1 MKSFFEQC
9 LRDLHQ
15 LTGLKQYIDICN
27 LPSKEEAR
35 TVFNALVDSMV
46 FICNQYPYIPDTEK
60 QKVIKSRMMDTPEFY
75 GLNARFVKLALE
87 RVKDIYWKEQ
97 AYIETNALNAQGST
111 GVPFEELPE
120 ETQRLYNETMAKLAQ
135 GTIQTVDPVN
145 ANELKVI
152 QTEDELRVKKEA
164 KSAGYNW
171 QAANEKYLAEKARLK
186 TAIESRG
193 LDKLTAISG
202 LNSFYF
208 AETNVTVWARS
219 EEEAY
224 EIYIEVY
231 I

>member
-1 MKSFFEQC
+1 MKDFFEQC

-15 LTGLKQYIDICN
+15 LTGLKQYIEICN

-35 TVFNALVDSMV
+35 TVFNALVESMV
-46 FICNQYPYIPDTEK
+46 SICNQYPYIPDTEK

-97 AYIETNALNAQGST
+97 SYIETNALNAQGST

-135 GTIQTVDPVN
+135 GTIQTIDPVN
-145 ANELKVI
+145 ARDLKVI
-152 QTEDELRVKKEA
+152 QTEDEQRVKKEA
-164 KSAGYNW
+164 KSTGYNW
-171 QAANEKYLAEKARLK
+171 QDANEKYWAEKTRLRA
-186 TAIESRG
+186 AIESRG
-193 LDKLTAISG
+193 LDKLRGTEG
-202 LNSFYF
+202 LKSFDIEGI
-208 AETNVTVWARS
+208 AVWARS
-219 EEEAY
+219 KEEAE